1 MNDETTVEAPETDV
15 QGSET
20 PDIGR
25 DSLRSALEENYDK
38 SAGAPSAPAA
48 EGSSGTVETPA
59 SGVPAVAG
67 TTPATAPAV
76 SDPFPIPDRVK
87 ASLGP
92 QWAALPAEVKH
103 EIREY
108 ESHVGRLAS
117 RYGQAA
123 KSWESVEKVIAPYQ
137 SLIQENGGTPLGVI
151 GNMLETARV
160 LSKGTPDQKLYAVH
174 AILKSFQIPVQTF
187 TDGTIGLPNPQT
199 PPEVLH
205 RLTGLERQDLTAR
218 AADEYNVRQE
228 VVTELDTFLADES
241 RTYAREPGFLDTM
254 ADLIRVGRAKD
265 LPDAYSQAAW
275 IHEKTRPLEV
285 ARHNQ
290 ERLAPQIQAAATARA
305 AAISPSG
312 NAPGQIARDPSKM
325 SLRETLSAAFDGE
338 LT

>member
-1 MNDETTVEAPETDV
+1 MNDDTIVEAPEAEVSST
-15 QGSET
+15 ET
-20 PDIGR
+20 PDTGR
-25 DSLRSALEENYDK
+25 DSLRSALEESFDK
-38 SAGAPSAPAA
+38 ATTGGEPSSGPASEGTVPTVASTTPGAAAPVAAPA
-48 EGSSGTVETPA
+48 
-59 SGVPAVAG
+59 
-67 TTPATAPAV
+67 
-76 SDPFPIPDRVK
+76 DPFPIPDRVK

-199 PPEVLH
+199 SPEVLH

-228 VVTELDTFLADES
+228 VVTELDTFLADGS
-241 RTYAREPGFLDTM
+241 RTHAREPGFLDLM
-254 ADLIRVGRAKD
+254 ADLIRAGRAKD
-265 LPDAYSQAAW
+265 LPDAYSQASW
-275 IHEKTRPLEV
+275 LHEKTRPLEV

-290 ERLAPQIQAAATARA
+290 ERLAPQIQAAATAKA

>member
-1 MNDETTVEAPETDV
+1 MNDDTTVEAPETEV

-20 PDIGR
+20 PDTGR
-25 DSLRSALEENYDK
+25 DSLRSALEESFDK
-38 SAGAPSAPAA
+38 ATAGGEPSSPPAA
-48 EGSSGTVETPA
+48 EG
-59 SGVPAVAG
+59 
-67 TTPATAPAV
+67 TAPAV
-76 SDPFPIPDRVK
+76 AAPAPGNAPAAPAAPADPFPIPDRVK
-87 ASLGP
+87 ATLGP

>member
-1 MNDETTVEAPETDV
+1 MNDETTVEAPETEV

-20 PDIGR
+20 PDTGR
-25 DSLRSALEENYDK
+25 DSLRSALEENFDK
-38 SAGAPSAPAA
+38 AAAGGEPSSAPSTEGATPAVAAPTPGSPPAAPAA
-48 EGSSGTVETPA
+48 PA
-59 SGVPAVAG
+59 
-67 TTPATAPAV
+67 
-76 SDPFPIPDRVK
+76 DPFPIPDRVK
-87 ASLGP
+87 TSLGP

>member
-1 MNDETTVEAPETDV
+1 MHDDTTVEAPETDV

-20 PDIGR
+20 PDTGR

-38 SAGAPSAPAA
+38 SAGAPSAPAT
-48 EGSSGTVETPA
+48 EGSPGTVEAPA
-59 SGVPAVAG
+59 PGVPAVAG
-67 TTPATAPAV
+67 AAPAAVPAV

>member
-1 MNDETTVEAPETDV
+1 MNDDTTVEAPETEV
-15 QGSET
+15 SSTET
-20 PDIGR
+20 PDTGR
-25 DSLRSALEENYDK
+25 DSLRSALEESFDK
-38 SAGAPSAPAA
+38 AAAGGEPSSAPTAEGTTLAVTAPAPGNAPAA
-48 EGSSGTVETPA
+48 PA
-59 SGVPAVAG
+59 
-67 TTPATAPAV
+67 APA
-76 SDPFPIPDRVK
+76 DPFPIPDRVK
-87 ASLGP
+87 ATLGP

>member
-1 MNDETTVEAPETDV
+1 MDENETIEAPATEAP
-15 QGSET
+15 GSEA
-20 PDIGR
+20 PQSGA
-25 DSLRSALEENYDK
+25 DSLRGALEASYDK
-38 SAGAPSAPAA
+38 ASSGEPSAEPDTASRPAG
-48 EGSSGTVETPA
+48 E
-59 SGVPAVAG
+59 VA
-67 TTPATAPAV
+67 ATAPAGTPAAPENPV
-76 SDPFPIPDRVK
+76 DQYPIPERVK
-87 ASLGP
+87 ASLGS
-92 QWAALPAEVKH
+92 QWATLPPAVKH

-123 KSWESVEKVIAPYQ
+123 KSWEAVDKVIAPYQ
-137 SLIQENGGTPLGVI
+137 ALIQENGGTPLGVI

-199 PPEVLH
+199 SPEVLH

-228 VVTELDTFLADES
+228 VVTELDTFLADGS
-241 RTYAREPGFLDTM
+241 RTYAREPGFLDLM
-254 ADLIRVGRAKD
+254 ADLIRAGRAKD
-265 LPDAYSQAAW
+265 LPDAYSQAGW
-275 IHEKTRPLEV
+275 LHERTRPLEV

-290 ERLAPQIQAAATARA
+290 ERLAPQIQQAATARA